1 MSGNNSVLI
10 FFPVPP
16 LSPPVCFDF
25 WCPLCVSSPR
35 VTPLCRTHSTSAT
48 LQWEYKQTSWRS
60 KLATHTSTLAYTHTG
75 ADYSKSWWGMEGVRM
90 KVKETGGHGCRPS
103 VASRRQHSHTNK
115 MKVGATLLSRPQHTA
130 LCINMHHQRESRQVL
145 TYHFMVP
152 KAKQRKILLLKT
164 DTTCSK
170 SDTLQPRLVVEHGNT
185 GNLGLTDSKNILSW
199 MCFLSPDVY

>member
-75 ADYSKSWWGMEGVRM
+75 ADYSKSWRGDGRGQNESKRDRRTWLSSICSLQTPTQSYKQDEGW
-90 KVKETGGHGCRPS
+90 CDP
-103 VASRRQHSHTNK
+103 A
-115 MKVGATLLSRPQHTA
+115 RPQHTA

>member
-75 ADYSKSWWGMEGVRM
+75 ADYSKSWRGDGRGQNESKRDRRTWLSSICGLQTPTQSYKQDEGW
-90 KVKETGGHGCRPS
+90 CDP
-103 VASRRQHSHTNK
+103 A
-115 MKVGATLLSRPQHTA
+115 RPQHTA

-152 KAKQRKILLLKT
+152 KAKQRKILLLKRT
-164 DTTCSK
+164 
-170 SDTLQPRLVVEHGNT
+170 QPVPS
-185 GNLGLTDSKNILSW
+185 LTHYN
-199 MCFLSPDVY
+199 PA

>member
-1 MSGNNSVLI
+1 MSSLCLLTPSHPSLQDSQHI
-10 FFPVPP
+10 SHTPVGIQTDI
-16 LSPPVCFDF
+16 LEVQIGH
-25 WCPLCVSSPR
+25 
-35 VTPLCRTHSTSAT
+35 THS
-48 LQWEYKQTSWRS
+48 RS
-60 KLATHTSTLAYTHTG
+60 HIHTG

-115 MKVGATLLSRPQHTA
+115 MKVGATLLSKPQHTA

-170 SDTLQPRLVVEHGNT
+170 SDTLRPRLVVEHGNT
-185 GNLGLTDSKNILSW
+185 LNLGLTDSKNILSL
-199 MCFLSPDVY
+199 MCFPSPDVY

>member
-75 ADYSKSWWGMEGVRM
+75 ADYSKSWRGDGRGQNESKRDRRTWLSSICSLQTPTQSYKQDEGWCDPAIKAPAHCTLYKHASSEGVEAGSYISLHGSQGQT
-90 KVKETGGHGCRPS
+90 KKDPPVKNGHNLFQVWHITTPPSGGAWKH
-103 VASRRQHSHTNK
+103 
-115 MKVGATLLSRPQHTA
+115 
-130 LCINMHHQRESRQVL
+130 RESW
-145 TYHFMVP
+145 
-152 KAKQRKILLLKT
+152 
-164 DTTCSK
+164 
-170 SDTLQPRLVVEHGNT
+170 SDWQ
-185 GNLGLTDSKNILSW
+185 
-199 MCFLSPDVY
+199 

>member
-1 MSGNNSVLI
+1 MISNVLFVSPHPESPLFAGLTAHQPHSSGNTNRHLGGPNWPHTHPRSHIHTQGLI
-10 FFPVPP
+10 TVK
-16 LSPPVCFDF
+16 V
-25 WCPLCVSSPR
+25 
-35 VTPLCRTHSTSAT
+35 
-48 LQWEYKQTSWRS
+48 
-60 KLATHTSTLAYTHTG
+60 G
-75 ADYSKSWWGMEGVRM
+75 GGMEGVRM

-103 VASRRQHSHTNK
+103 AASRRQHSHTNK

-185 GNLGLTDSKNILSW
+185 GNLGLTDSKNILS
-199 MCFLSPDVY
+199 